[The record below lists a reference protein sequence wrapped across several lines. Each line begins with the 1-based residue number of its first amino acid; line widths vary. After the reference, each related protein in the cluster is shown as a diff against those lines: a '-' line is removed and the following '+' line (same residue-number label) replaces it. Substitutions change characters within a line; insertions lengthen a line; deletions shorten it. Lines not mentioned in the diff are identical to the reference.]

1 MTMPPAEPAP
11 KQTIRATMT
20 SNGRITLPIE
30 IRKSLGVKSGDY
42 LLFVPEKGA
51 FRIVRDSK

>member
-11 KQTIRATMT
+11 KQNIRATMT

-30 IRKSLGVKSGDY
+30 IRKSLGVNSGDY
-42 LLFVPEKGA
+42 LLFVP
-51 FRIVRDSK
+51 